1 MWSLARH
8 DLQWTAHPIAARL
21 LRLSVRLV
29 PIAAAATA
37 VYVVAVFVRPPEG
50 SFWAYLG
57 WWAALSGFGMLVL
70 ALTGRLAR
78 RFLPLATLLDLSLIF
93 PDRTPSRFKI
103 AIESGTVSTLETR
116 IASTKR
122 LGPRT
127 PPADA
132 ARRLLGLVSE
142 LDRHDRL
149 TRGHSERVRAY
160 ARLLGVELRLS
171 AGDLDRLNWAAL
183 LHDVGKLEVP
193 QEVLTKISP
202 LTVQEREL
210 IKQHPERGAAMVAPL
225 EPWLGSWINAV
236 GDHHEHWD
244 GEGYPHGLS
253 GTQISLA
260 GRIVA
265 VADVFDVLTSA
276 RTYKQPATRAEAR
289 TEIASC
295 SGTQFDP
302 EVVRALMAISLGRT
316 RVSGPLTWLAEAPL
330 LTPIASLPAAATLS
344 AAALA
349 VTTSPDVRPPDTTVA
364 PPRAGPSAITLA
376 GSAAQ
381 RAATRR
387 APARPGSGS
396 SSVGRPA
403 PATAAST
410 TTGHTPPPAP
420 TGTTAS
426 SEPTS
431 PPPVPTET
439 MGADPSPPSPPAVAS
454 QSEATASVDV
464 PGQTVVPPVSV
475 TVPVPEPPVPAPTVG
490 DSQTVTVQAGPA
502 NVSVPAPK
510 LPVGP

>member
-1 MWSLARH
+1 MESVVRR
-8 DLQWTAHPIAARL
+8 DRQWTAHPIAARL
-21 LRLSVRLV
+21 VRLAVWLV
-29 PIAAAATA
+29 PIATAATA
-37 VYVVAVFVRPPEG
+37 VYVVAVFVRPPER

-103 AIESGTVSTLETR
+103 AIESGTVSTLATR
-116 IASTKR
+116 IAGTKR

-132 ARRLLGLVSE
+132 ARRLLGLVTE

-160 ARLLGVELRLS
+160 ARLLGIELRLG

-193 QEVLTKISP
+193 HEVLTKISP
-202 LTVQEREL
+202 LTVDEREL
-210 IKQHPERGAAMVAPL
+210 IKQHPERGAAMVASL

-236 GDHHEHWD
+236 GDHHERWD

-276 RTYKQPATRAEAR
+276 RTYKQPSTRAEAR
-289 TEIASC
+289 AEIASC

-316 RVSGPLTWLAEAPL
+316 RVSGPLTWLAEVPL
-330 LTPIASLPAAATLS
+330 LTPIASLPAAVTLS

-364 PPRAGPSAITLA
+364 PPRAVPRAITPTRS
-376 GSAAQ
+376 GVQRSAAP
-381 RAATRR
+381 R
-387 APARPGSGS
+387 APARPGPGS
-396 SSVGRPA
+396 STLGRPTPATGQSTATGPA
-403 PATAAST
+403 PAA
-410 TTGHTPPPAP
+410 PP
-420 TGTTAS
+420 TGTTAPPQ
-426 SEPTS
+426 PTD
-431 PPPVPTET
+431 PQPVPIESTGT
-439 MGADPSPPSPPAVAS
+439 DPLPPSPLAVTS
-454 QSEATASVDV
+454 QSEVTASVEV
-464 PGQTVVPPVSV
+464 PGQTGVPPVGG
-475 TVPVPEPPVPAPTVG
+475 TVPVPEPPVPVPTG
-490 DSQTVTVQAGPA
+490 DDAQTVTVEAG
-502 NVSVPAPK
+502 SVKVTAPAPK
-510 LPVGP
+510 PPVGP